1 MGILFD
7 RFDVAPIKG
16 ENITIGDCGFEFFIS
31 ETDGVFYYLG
41 MCLYDEERRGRAS
54 FMHPCYM
61 RGKHSKDKIVT
72 QEVKGFYRIVDGCIV
87 LDKFVDDCYYSYGLY
102 KKIVCGV
109 RLASPAS
116 CDYGVFV
123 NREEDEELTRKV
135 FGLTYYELT
144 ELLEAYA
151 KMIGTNHDYFT
162 YPKLTRSIQNTNF
175 CDITGCWIP
184 ETFPYVAFNESM
196 YDFSHV
202 SLFGFY
208 RHIQLLTGYKLNSLI
223 SQALIKEGLNEEI
236 LKKVFDIGKGILN
249 RTKVTREIIW

>member
-31 ETDGVFYYLG
+31 ETDGVFYYPG
-41 MCLYDEERRGRAS
+41 MCLYDEEYRGRTS
-54 FMHPCYM
+54 FMHPYYM
-61 RGKHSKDKIVT
+61 CGKHSKDKIVT
-72 QEVKGFYRIVDGCIV
+72 QEVKGFYRIIDGCIV
-87 LDKFVDDCYYSYGLY
+87 LDEFVDDRCYSDGLY
-102 KKIVCGV
+102 KKIECGV

-151 KMIGTNHDYFT
+151 KMMGTNHDYFT

-223 SQALIKEGLNEEI
+223 SQVLIKQGLDEEI
-236 LKKVFDIGKGILN
+236 LKKVFDIGKGIFSK
-249 RTKVTREIIW
+249 TKVTRDIIY